1 MTRRPSMPSQVKLE
15 LRKEAGFGC
24 CKCGLPIYQYHHI
37 IPFEQEEHFRAED
50 MMILCPNDHAAATEG
65 ALTELEQR
73 NYKNQPFNIA
83 RGYAAG
89 QLKSNQ
95 TFAAISLGSNQ
106 FVGDGCLVKIDGEE
120 ILKLA
125 LDSNSQLLLSVK
137 LYGQNNSLLAHIDN
151 NEWVSGDPLPWDIE
165 SSFQRLTIRSKK
177 RDIALS
183 VNLHAIPAQLR
194 ASLWKNWQKVELSP
208 DRILVDGIVAKNI
221 QFMGLCFVGLNFELD
236 SGHKTF
242 SLVPDSRFGE
252 GSFVVEG
259 ANLAERIEIAHIRWL
274 QLTGQ
279 YPGAING

>member
-1 MTRRPSMPSQVKLE
+1 MPSQVKLE

-24 CKCGLPIYQYHHI
+24 CRCGLPIYQYHHI
-37 IPFEQEEHFRAED
+37 IPFEREEHFRPED

-83 RGYAAG
+83 RGHAAG

-95 TFAAISLGSNQ
+95 TFTAISLGSNQ
-106 FVGDGCLVKIDGEE
+106 FVGDGCLIKIDGEE

-165 SSFQRLTIRSKK
+165 SSFQRLTIRSMK

-183 VNLHAIPAQLR
+183 VNLHSIPAQLR
-194 ASLWKNWQKVELSP
+194 ASLWKNGQKVELSP
-208 DRILVDGIVAKNI
+208 DKILVDGIMVRNVR
-221 QFMGLCFVGLNFELD
+221 FMGLCFVGLNFELD
-236 SGHKTF
+236 SRQKKF
-242 SLVPDSRFGE
+242 AIVPDSRFGQGCIVTE
-252 GSFVVEG
+252 GMD
-259 ANLAERIEIAHIRWL
+259 LAERIEIARIRWL
-274 QLTGQ
+274 QLTGH
-279 YPGAING
+279 YLGTIDGRMV